1 MSKVYY
7 CSSIWCNTSEENIK
21 KIQLIQNYAA
31 GVIVGNVGKYN
42 HVSPLLKELDWLP
55 IKEHLQYR
63 DAILVHNYMYNQAP
77 SNLNSL
83 RLKTFRREY
92 IIYILIL
99 ATSNH
104 VTILV

>member
-31 GVIVGNVGKYN
+31 RVIVGNVGKYD

-55 IKEHLQYR
+55 IKEHLRYR
-63 DAILVHNYMYNQAP
+63 DAVLMHKCMQSSSLLLKSDVHKKK
-77 SNLNSL
+77 SNP
-83 RLKTFRREY
+83 
-92 IIYILIL
+92 
-99 ATSNH
+99 
-104 VTILV
+104 

>member
-31 GVIVGNVGKYN
+31 RVIVGNVGKYN

-55 IKEHLQYR
+55 IK
-63 DAILVHNYMYNQAP
+63 
-77 SNLNSL
+77 
-83 RLKTFRREY
+83 
-92 IIYILIL
+92 
-99 ATSNH
+99 
-104 VTILV
+104 